1 VVEAKAEEIA
11 QHYAG
16 KIDQIRELNAKRP
29 DTEVAAVIS
38 YLTELAAAAV
48 LD

>member
-1 VVEAKAEEIA
+1 MPARSAIA

-16 KIDQIRELNAKRP
+16 KIDQIRKLNATRS

-38 YLTELAAAAV
+38 YLTELADPAV
-48 LD
+48 PD